1 MQFKS
6 ITALAVLLL
15 VVAISASGCLG
26 GGGNDVGP
34 AATATPTTVPIV
46 AKATATPN
54 NTDKGLQVV
63 YAKPVSNVPK
73 PSALGTMK
81 PGNVYVAFNC
91 SVKNLNANDTV
102 VWPDNFRLRDN
113 AGNVYDGILNV
124 YGTSPDVKVFDA
136 NSHSIPGDI
145 TKGYVFFE
153 VPSDH
158 GAWKSL
164 TYQGRGANYE
174 TAVITIPL

>member
-6 ITALAVLLL
+6 ITTIAVLLL
-15 VVAISASGCLG
+15 VVAVSASGCIT
-26 GGGNDVGP
+26 GGNDVP
-34 AATATPTTVPIV
+34 KPTATPTMAP
-46 AKATATPN
+46 KATATPN

-73 PSALGTMK
+73 PSALGTIK

-102 VWPDNFRLRDN
+102 VWPDNFRLRDKV
-113 AGNVYDGILNV
+113 GNVYDGILNI
-124 YGTSPDVKVFDA
+124 YGTSPDVKVFKA
-136 NSHSIPGDI
+136 NSDSMPGDI
-145 TKGYVFFE
+145 TSGYVFFE
-153 VPSDH
+153 APANH

-164 TYQGRGANYE
+164 TYQGRGENYE
-174 TAVITIPL
+174 TAVISTPL

>member
-1 MQFKS
+1 MQLKP
-6 ITALAVLLL
+6 ITAIIVLLL
-15 VVAISASGCLG
+15 VVAFLSVSGCTNQEQTTQIT
-26 GGGNDVGP
+26 GN
-34 AATATPTTVPIV
+34 ATAI
-46 AKATATPN
+46 PN
-54 NTDKGLQVV
+54 NTNKGLEVV
-63 YAKPVSNVPK
+63 YAKPVSNVPQVTN
-73 PSALGTMK
+73 ALATIK

-113 AGNVYDGILNV
+113 AGNVYDGILNIRE
-124 YGTSPDVKVFDA
+124 TSPDVKVFEG

-145 TKGYVFFE
+145 TSGYVFFE

-164 TYQGRGANYE
+164 TYLGRGENDR

>member
-6 ITALAVLLL
+6 ITAIIVLLFL
-15 VVAISASGCLG
+15 VASLSVAGCTSQQQTTQTV
-26 GGGNDVGP
+26 GN
-34 AATATPTTVPIV
+34 ATATP
-46 AKATATPN
+46 TATPN
-54 NTDKGLQVV
+54 NTDEGLQVV
-63 YAKPVSNVPK
+63 YAKPVPNVPQVK
-73 PSALGTMK
+73 GLATIK
-81 PGNVYVAFNC
+81 PGNVYVIFNC

-158 GAWKSL
+158 GTWKSL